1 MKQTLNLGLEITL
14 YIYIYQMNEL
24 YSLYCFAIDAYV
36 TSDLVNV
43 YFIITFE
50 HAIQLFDEMPV

>member
-1 MKQTLNLGLEITL
+1 
-14 YIYIYQMNEL
+14 MNEL
-24 YSLYCFAIDAYV
+24 YFLYCFAIDAYV
-36 TSDLVNV
+36 ASDLVNV